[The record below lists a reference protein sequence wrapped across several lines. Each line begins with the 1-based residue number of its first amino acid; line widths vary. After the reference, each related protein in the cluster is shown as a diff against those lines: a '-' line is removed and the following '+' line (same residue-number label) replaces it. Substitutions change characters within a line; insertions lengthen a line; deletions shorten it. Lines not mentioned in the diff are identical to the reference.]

1 MMLVSIHSSSVW
13 TERNSCIDTCLHAS
27 IHASEKPTCIDTNIH
42 LYRYKRVKTVLS
54 INFHSFTHQTIK
66 TSSSPHAKGHKTLI
80 PNYQISLKTQPKL
93 TKIVTKP
100 YQIHYSSTFLHQ
112 FGGSKPQISTFKGF
126 INLGF
131 VKILQVLRQK
141 FKVIHSTS

>member
-1 MMLVSIHSSSVW
+1 MYRYMLA
-13 TERNSCIDTCLHAS
+13 CFDTCFR
-27 IHASEKPTCIDTNIH
+27 KTN
-42 LYRYKRVKTVLS
+42 LYRYKHTFVS
-54 INFHSFTHQTIK
+54 IQTRENRFIYQFSFIHSSKPSKLIFSTRKSTE
-66 TSSSPHAKGHKTLI
+66 PLI

-100 YQIHYSSTFLHQ
+100 SQIHHSSTFLHQ